1 METFV
6 LRPNSSLS
14 PGQHLALVCVFGF
27 LTVIAGIVCI
37 AFGAWPVTGFL
48 GIDLALLAW
57 ALRRSRAACQEFETI
72 VIDAERLVWTSIK
85 PTRAA
90 RRLEFARCFVR
101 VALDIDRR
109 RDMVGP
115 LTLQAAGRSHEI
127 GRFLG
132 GEERR
137 AFAAALSAALAR

>member
-14 PGQHLALVCVFGF
+14 PGQQLALIGVFGL
-27 LTVIAGIVCI
+27 LTAIAGSVCI
-37 AFGAWPVTGFL
+37 ACGAWPVTGFL
-48 GIDLALLAW
+48 GIELALLAW
-57 ALRRSRAACQEFETI
+57 ALRRSMAASQEFETI
-72 VIDAERLVWTSIK
+72 VIDAERLVWTSVK
-85 PTRAA
+85 PA
-90 RRLEFARCFVR
+90 RGALRLEFARCFVR
-101 VALDIDRR
+101 VVLDMDRR

-115 LTLQAAGRSHEI
+115 LTLRSAGRSHEI

-137 AFAAALSAALAR
+137 AFAAALAAALAR